1 MRLSEEN
8 VLSILQSV
16 KQFSLPIYQ
25 RHYSWEK
32 EQCSQ
37 LWEDIVRLE
46 KNPAQIIGNNH
57 FIGSI
62 VNIEDH
68 ENQSKFTLIDGQQ
81 RMATLTL
88 ILIVIRDYARNN
100 PDSDIKAVEIEN
112 KYLKNDGLAD
122 EEKYKLVLTG
132 EDRDILHK
140 LVNGNFDFAALEHP
154 DDEDEAVIPRLV
166 ANYNFF
172 KQKLEFQNPEL
183 TPQQLYDALGKLKI
197 VNITLGDDDDPQAIF
212 ESLNSS
218 GKDLSKSDLI
228 RNFVLMR
235 CDRNTMTS
243 IYNRYWS
250 RMERLFGN
258 SERNTAFMDD
268 FFKDYLT
275 MQYARIPNEDQI
287 YEEFKTWFYQAL
299 SVNRNKINTIC
310 KELYERAQDYTNIKF
325 ARHENLQIRSV
336 YAEIKNLKM
345 EVSYPFLLKIHKDF
359 RKKLITEEQLL
370 QIMYM
375 CITQRFLRIET

>member
-1 MRLSEEN
+1 
-8 VLSILQSV
+8 
-16 KQFSLPIYQ
+16 
-25 RHYSWEK
+25 
-32 EQCSQ
+32 
-37 LWEDIVRLE
+37 
-46 KNPAQIIGNNH
+46 
-57 FIGSI
+57 
-62 VNIEDH
+62 
-68 ENQSKFTLIDGQQ
+68 
-81 RMATLTL
+81 
-88 ILIVIRDYARNN
+88 
-100 PDSDIKAVEIEN
+100 
-112 KYLKNDGLAD
+112 
-122 EEKYKLVLTG
+122 
-132 EDRDILHK
+132 
-140 LVNGNFDFAALEHP
+140 
-154 DDEDEAVIPRLV
+154 
-166 ANYNFF
+166 
-172 KQKLEFQNPEL
+172 
-183 TPQQLYDALGKLKI
+183 
-197 VNITLGDDDDPQAIF
+197 
-212 ESLNSS
+212 
-218 GKDLSKSDLI
+218 
-228 RNFVLMR
+228 
-235 CDRNTMTS
+235 
-243 IYNRYWS
+243 
-250 RMERLFGN
+250 MERLFGN